1 MGIFKK
7 ILEFLAKIFKKLIK
21 ISQNLCKIWSYKN
34 QRRNLKCIY
43 PGTFDPITN
52 GHIDV
57 IKRARRVFDK
67 VVVAVA
73 KSDSKNPAFSLK
85 ERIEL
90 AKIAT
95 MSIEGVEVLGFDN
108 LLVDFVRA
116 QGTNV
121 VVRGLRAVSD
131 FEYELQIGYANARLM
146 EDFETIYFMPS
157 LQNAF
162 ISSSIVRS
170 VLRHDGDIS
179 SLVPSSVNEMIEK
192 LRNAQ

>member
-73 KSDSKNPAFSLK
+73 KSDSKNPAFSLQ

-170 VLRHDGDIS
+170 VLSHDGDIS